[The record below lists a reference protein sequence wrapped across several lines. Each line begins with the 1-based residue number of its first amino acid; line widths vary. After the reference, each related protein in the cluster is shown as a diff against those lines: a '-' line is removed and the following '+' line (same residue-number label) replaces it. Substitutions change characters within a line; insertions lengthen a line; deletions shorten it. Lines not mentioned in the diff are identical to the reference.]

1 MTIVKRRNLAQ
12 GSIFIQ
18 ILIAVIAAIV
28 LVAVANLVVSN
39 YVSPNR
45 DPQFPIVAKNTDY
58 RVELVASN
66 LSLPTSMAFLDQH
79 NILVVEKNTGEVRL
93 ISDNRLRTE
102 PLLKLNVS
110 SQGERGL
117 LGLAILNNINSN
129 SDITS
134 KSTDSEKD
142 IKIRYSFASAL
153 SPKRLPNSIVKAY
166 VFFYLTEVEKNNE
179 AKNVIYRYEW
189 NGNALTNPKM
199 ILESPAVAGIF
210 HNGGKMI
217 IGPRDHQL
225 YATIGDLNSPN
236 TVMQNYKYGKK
247 SSYSSVILRIN
258 PLTGLPSAGNP
269 FFNNKRTDSGMMEI
283 SGLDY
288 LYAYGVR
295 NSFGLAFDPLTGS
308 LWDTENGE
316 NTYDE
321 INLVKPGFN
330 SGWDKIMGP
339 ITRNNDTA
347 VQNKLVDLPGS
358 YYSDPKFSWR
368 TPIGVT
374 AIEFFNSSK
383 FGIKYENN
391 IFIGDINHGN
401 IYYFEVFNPDRTS
414 LNLKDGQYSG
424 LADRVADNKNE
435 SLENLFATNF
445 QGRITDIKTGPDGN
459 LYILTYFDGKIY
471 KITPN
476 SSSAN

>member
-1 MTIVKRRNLAQ
+1 M
-12 GSIFIQ
+12 
-18 ILIAVIAAIV
+18 
-28 LVAVANLVVSN
+28 
-39 YVSPNR
+39 
-45 DPQFPIVAKNTDY
+45 
-58 RVELVASN
+58 
-66 LSLPTSMAFLDQH
+66 
-79 NILVVEKNTGEVRL
+79 EKNTGDVRL
-93 ISDNRLRTE
+93 ISDNKLSTESLLR
-102 PLLKLNVS
+102 LNVS
-110 SQGERGL
+110 GQGERGL
-117 LGLAILNNINSN
+117 LGLAILNNSNSN
-129 SDITS
+129 SNITS
-134 KSTDSEKD
+134 KPIDSEKD
-142 IKIRYSFASAL
+142 IKSRYPFASSL
-153 SPKRLPNSIVKAY
+153 SPKRLPNLLAKAY
-166 VFFYLTEVEKNNE
+166 VFFYLTELKKNSE

-189 NGNALTNPKM
+189 NGTALTNPKM
-199 ILESPAVAGIF
+199 ILKSPAIAIAGIF

-225 YATIGDLNSPN
+225 YVAIGDFNSPN
-236 TVMQNYKYGKK
+236 SVMQNYKYGKK

-269 FFNNKRTDSGMMEI
+269 FLNNKTTGSGMTEI
-283 SGLDY
+283 TGLDY

-339 ITRNNDTA
+339 ITRNNDTSA
-347 VQNKLVDLPGS
+347 KNKLVDLPGS

-401 IYYFEVFNPDRTS
+401 INYFELNNPDRTN
-414 LNLKDGQYSG
+414 LNLNDGQHSG
-424 LADRVADNKNE
+424 LVDRVADNKNE
-435 SLENLFATNF
+435 SLKNLFATNF
-445 QGRITDIKTGPDGN
+445 HGRITDIKTGPDGN
-459 LYILTYFDGKIY
+459 LYILAYFDGKIY

-476 SSSAN
+476 SNSAN